1 MRGQMV
7 IHGYCGIILG
17 MTRLN
22 QAVQSSETE
31 PTGQHPQEKV
41 KGIAALQSE
50 LADLESKIA
59 ADLAKAGT
67 DQKRA
72 RTVISNGWKTKAEH
86 LRAQLNEQNPAE
98 TSAPTAEAGETTD
111 EAQKNQRL
119 AEKEARQVFNERR
132 RNRFEALQSTRKRA
146 EGVIDKFM
154 LGGVSVLT
162 IENPELDNAYLDR
175 EEIDAEL
182 KFLDDTDKGPD
193 EWKQTEEYRSFQ
205 EKRATIKAK
214 YEAKTQPVANQP
226 EVAEEPISLE
236 AKILSLKGDPSTDS
250 LERLEENKKDL
261 ESLAEELRQ
270 TQTSSGKEKEVLN
283 HRVNQIK
290 SLILILDLYIGI
302 RKSEKAATPV
312 NNAETPVLHP
322 DAETIITETD
332 IDALFYTRGD
342 KEADLQRKE
351 GVARYKIGQL
361 EAAMGR
367 LGTLVEAQKNGNGNL
382 YNSLEVKKSRI
393 EIALADLENRIAK
406 KQKNQADPVP
416 TPAAAPE
423 VRQTRKTLKIEEL
436 GADMA
441 VAEQNIPTCRWEK
454 DDDLE
459 KLEEKAKK
467 LDEIVRELHAWGQ
480 QKEVKALDLRDA
492 SKLKLHKLSMEA
504 STMSRE
510 LIGKIYYKKLE
521 TPTTTKT
528 PEQVK
533 SDKEAK
539 YDSLLE
545 SIAEGQAPYGNSLE
559 NLMRGLSAN
568 PDQVPDGM
576 INSAEKEIK
585 DLLEMA
591 TDRGIDNLLRLQRSA
606 TDKRKYVRKYL
617 ERIHTFARKLDL
629 IINRPEK
636 LKEMLEKMHEDAGM
650 PHAVPLII
658 LSTLEKAR
666 LEDFNDLL
674 ERFLFMC
681 KDKKI
686 PFTKEV
692 DEDIDLTALT
702 ATTTPTP
709 NPTPAPTPTP
719 TPAAPRSLRFEEV
732 VIMPVDVPT
741 AIADDIG
748 FNEWFEDIEQ
758 IFNQRNY
765 EAAGAAQHTLEHF
778 HAFYQ
783 EQEATLKVTRD
794 LLAEGRLDKALGI
807 KAENLDKDALDDFRE
822 NVFQKI
828 QYSLFEKG
836 ESARQS
842 LDQIIRSVEKA
853 KRNEKEIKDL
863 ENRVKT
869 REKVLK
875 LGRREKVS
883 TEDAIELN
891 EESKKEFIQTNI
903 DFIED
908 FLEDM
913 QNNFVFYAKGAENLK
928 ADNAQDDVYDR
939 YKGAHGKDTSR
950 SEKLGLLSRA
960 KARIKAQLGRINIF
974 RNKSVFNEMSER
986 QEGKNQFWNL
996 LKILRE
1002 NNLVPPQQG
1011 TKFREGAIVQANEK
1025 MMILR
1030 KYIDETF
1037 NARPSS
1043 LSVKDREDSKKLFE
1057 ALYQAQTHNKTQ
1069 SMEYQ
1074 RKARDTARVEEKE
1087 MPPETVEEEVTLIN
1101 SEISASDD
1109 WVTRTLGRDNPELVA
1124 ETKKELFKIQAAKF
1138 AADVQAIKANE
1149 RETNAVLAVSA
1160 ATFKKLQ
1167 ADWFSFTYNLADAD
1181 QEMKDKVDEVHRI
1194 FLEKESSL
1202 EQMRI
1207 KKGIDSERSRLAAI
1221 VDRHTYVLEHTDTR
1235 ILSFPEKQRL
1245 ASALIAEIEARIA
1258 SRNLP
1263 RITVLAIR
1271 RAEKTLRRKMQLA

>member
-1 MRGQMV
+1 MV

-22 QAVQSSETE
+22 QAVQSSENE
-31 PTGQHPQEKV
+31 PTGPHSSESV
-41 KGIAALQSE
+41 KDIAAIKAQ
-50 LADLESKIA
+50 LATLEMKIK
-59 ADLAKAGT
+59 DDEKKEGT
-67 DQKRA
+67 AQKRA
-72 RTVISNGWKTKAEH
+72 KPNQFNAWKQKRDALKSQLEEGNGGEKTASAVEAVEIVDAE
-86 LRAQLNEQNPAE
+86 
-98 TSAPTAEAGETTD
+98 
-111 EAQKNQRL
+111 QKNRHL
-119 AEKEARQVFNERR
+119 AEKEARRVLAERK
-132 RNRFEALQSTRKRA
+132 RNRFSALQSKRKKS
-146 EGVIDKFM
+146 EEVVNKFM
-154 LGGVSVLT
+154 SGNVSVLT
-162 IENPELDNAYLDR
+162 IEDLKLDNANLDI

-182 KFLDDTDKGPD
+182 KFLNDTDGGPD
-193 EWKQTEEYRSFQ
+193 EWKQTAEYKTFQ
-205 EKRATIKAK
+205 EKRTTIKAK
-214 YEAKTQPVANQP
+214 HEAKTKPVANQP
-226 EVAEEPISLE
+226 EAVEEPVSLE
-236 AKILSLKGDPSTDS
+236 AKILSLKGDPTTDS

-290 SLILILDLYIGI
+290 SLILILDMYIGI
-302 RKSEKAATPV
+302 RQREKTATPV
-312 NNAETPVLHP
+312 NNAEIPVLHP

-406 KQKNQADPVP
+406 KQKKPADPIP

-423 VRQTRKTLKIEEL
+423 AKQTRKTLKIEEL
-436 GADMA
+436 GADLT

-454 DDDLE
+454 DDDLK

-467 LDEIVRELHAWGQ
+467 LDEIVQELHVWGQ
-480 QKEVKALDLRDA
+480 QKEVKELDLRDA

-504 STMSRE
+504 ATMSRE
-510 LIGKIYYKKLE
+510 LMGKIYYKKLE
-521 TPTTTKT
+521 TSTATKT
-528 PEQVK
+528 PEQAK
-533 SDKEAK
+533 KDKEEK

-568 PDQVPDGM
+568 PDQVSDGI

-585 DLLEMA
+585 DLLDMA
-591 TDRGIDNLLRLQRSA
+591 NDRGIDNLLKLQRSA

-636 LKEMLEKMHEDAGM
+636 LKEMTEKMYEDAGIS
-650 PHAVPLII
+650 HTVPLII

-681 KDKKI
+681 TDKKI
-686 PFTKEV
+686 PFAKED
-692 DEDIDLTALT
+692 DENIDLTAPVAAPT
-702 ATTTPTP
+702 PTTTPT
-709 NPTPAPTPTP
+709 PTPAPTPAP
-719 TPAAPRSLRFEEV
+719 TAPRSLRFEEV
-732 VIMPVDVPT
+732 VIMPVDVPPT
-741 AIADDIG
+741 IADDVG
-748 FNEWFEDIEQ
+748 FNEWYEDIEQ

-778 HAFYQ
+778 HAFYK
-783 EQEATLKVTRD
+783 EQEATLKTTRD

-807 KAENLDKDALDDFRE
+807 KAENLDKDTLDAFRE

-836 ESARQS
+836 ESARRS
-842 LDQIIRSVEKA
+842 IDQIIRSVERA
-853 KRNEKEIKDL
+853 KQNEKEIKNL
-863 ENRVKT
+863 EDRVKT

-883 TEDAIELN
+883 AEDAIALN
-891 EESKKEFIQTNI
+891 EENKAEFIQTNI

-913 QNNFVFYAKGAENLK
+913 QNNFVFYAKGAETLK
-928 ADNAQDDVYDR
+928 ADGAQDDIYDR
-939 YKGAHGKDTSR
+939 YQGAHGRDSSR

-960 KARIKAQLGRINIF
+960 TARIKARLSKMNVF
-974 RNKSVFNEMSER
+974 RNKSVFNEMSGR

-1002 NNLVPPQQG
+1002 NKLVPPQQG

-1025 MMILR
+1025 MEVLR

-1037 NARPSS
+1037 NARPST
-1043 LSVKDREDSKKLFE
+1043 LSAKDREDSKKLFE

-1074 RKARDTARVEEKE
+1074 RKARETAHVEAKE
-1087 MPPETVEEEVTLIN
+1087 MPQETVEEEVTLIH
-1101 SEISASDD
+1101 SEINASDD
-1109 WVTRTLGRDNPELVA
+1109 WVTRTLGRDNPELIA
-1124 ETKKELFKIQAAKF
+1124 ETKKELFNIQAAKF
-1138 AADVQAIKANE
+1138 AAEVQAIKDSD
-1149 RETNAVLAVSA
+1149 RETNEVLRVSG
-1160 ATFKKLQ
+1160 ATYKKLQ
-1167 ADWFSFTYNLADAD
+1167 ADWFSFTYNLAGAD
-1181 QEMKDKVDEVHRI
+1181 QEMKDRVDEVHRI
-1194 FLEKESSL
+1194 FLEKENKL
-1202 EQMRI
+1202 EQLRI
-1207 KKGIDSERSRLAAI
+1207 KKGMDSERSRLAAT
-1221 VDRHTYVLEHTDTR
+1221 VDRHTYVLEHTDER
-1235 ILSFPEKQRL
+1235 ILSFAEKQRL
-1245 ASALIAEIEARIA
+1245 ARALIAEIEARIA
-1258 SRNLP
+1258 SRDLP
-1263 RITVLAIR
+1263 RITVLAIE
-1271 RAEKTLRRKMQLA
+1271 RAKKTLSRKMQLV